1 VSEALALR
9 PEPQLFLGRF
19 RPVRPL
25 GSGGSGSVWLTRDE
39 RTGRDVAVK
48 IVPREGKTGNR
59 ARREA
64 QAMAKLE
71 HKRCL
76 RAYAC
81 GRDGENVYI
90 AYEYVPGRTFREA
103 MRSGELVDADAVEA
117 AAQVLDG
124 LAHAHDK
131 GIVHRDVKPANV
143 LLADEDRIS
152 VRLLDFGL
160 ARFEDSE
167 TLTSAGDVPGT
178 LAYIA
183 PERLHGDPAT
193 AAGDIWSVGV
203 LLYEALA
210 GRHPFWRTSL
220 AETADAIAAGAP
232 PLAELRPDLPKALL
246 AAVDRA
252 LDLDPAKRPRAGRL
266 ARLLR
271 STQRTRSSAAASLS
285 LLERRLLPSALAGAY
300 AGAAAALIPFYPG
313 GAAPVL
319 GMIAAALTFLRP
331 RLGVALALAVP
342 VLPLGNVALALAVV
356 YSALA
361 FAWLVLHT
369 REPERAVLVGLGP
382 LLGPVAALGL
392 LPLLLRNGRSAS
404 LRALD
409 AGVAVVLATTVAAL
423 HRSPVALGIPGSRD
437 PIAAAEALG
446 RALPHPTLA
455 VALVVA
461 VAAATLPLAER
472 RGTWGLAFWGGA
484 LLLAALLPIAP
495 VPVVV
500 ACWLTVGTL
509 AARTYTGLPG

>member
-1 VSEALALR
+1 
-9 PEPQLFLGRF
+9 
-19 RPVRPL
+19 
-25 GSGGSGSVWLTRDE
+25 
-39 RTGRDVAVK
+39 
-48 IVPREGKTGNR
+48 
-59 ARREA
+59 
-64 QAMAKLE
+64 KLE

-103 MRSGELVDADAVEA
+103 MRSGELADADAVEA

-143 LLADEDRIS
+143 LLADGDVIS

-183 PERLHGDPAT
+183 PERLHGEPAN

-210 GRHPFWRTSL
+210 GRHPFWRSSL

-232 PLAELRPDLPKALL
+232 PLAELRPDLPKPLL
-246 AAVDRA
+246 AAIDRA

-271 STQRTRSSAAASLS
+271 STQRTRSGAAASLS
-285 LLERRLLPSALAGAY
+285 LLERRVIPSALAGAY
-300 AGAAAALIPFYPG
+300 AGAAAALLPFYPV

-319 GMIAAALTFLRP
+319 GLIAAALTFFRA

-342 VLPLGNVALALAVV
+342 VLPLGNVALALALV
-356 YSALA
+356 YAALA

-382 LLGPVAALGL
+382 LLGPLAALGL
-392 LPLLLRNGRSAS
+392 LPLLFRNGRSAS

-409 AGVAVVLATTVAAL
+409 AGVAVVLATIVAAV
-423 HRSPVALGIPGSRD
+423 HRSPIGLGIPGSRD
-437 PIAAAEALG
+437 PVAAAEALG

-455 VALVVA
+455 LALVVA
-461 VAAATLPLAER
+461 VAAGTLPLAER
-472 RGTWGLAFWGGA
+472 RGRWGLAFWGGA
-484 LLLAALLPIAP
+484 LLLAALLPVAP
-495 VPVVV
+495 VPIVL

-509 AARTYTGLPG
+509 AARTYTGLPR